1 MRKQSVETLKVKR
14 GDGRRWRASK
24 KSEELTRERLAVQS
38 VSGLF
43 SRRP

>member
-14 GDGRRWRASK
+14 GDGRRWRESE
-24 KSEELTRERLAVQS
+24 KSEELRERLAVQS

>member
-1 MRKQSVETLKVKR
+1 MRKRSAETLKVKR
-14 GDGRRWRASK
+14 GEGRQRR
-24 KSEELTRERLAVQS
+24 SEELVIERLAAQS

>member
-1 MRKQSVETLKVKR
+1 MRKQSVGTLKVKR
-14 GDGRRWRASK
+14 GEGREWRASER
-24 KSEELTRERLAVQS
+24 SEELTSERLAVQS